1 MCDAFFDTFFSVQL
15 IFFKFCKGE
24 FSRRAISSPSPPYQ
38 LSTKKQTLR
47 LFAKPFYA
55 KFEFNWFSLFII
67 KLCHSAYL
75 YFALNVS
82 D

>member
-55 KFEFNWFSLFII
+55 KFEFNWFSFFII
-67 KLCHSAYL
+67 KLTFSVFIFRVKC
-75 YFALNVS
+75 F
-82 D
+82 